1 MTESVHIIAEAGT
14 NHNGSLH
21 TAKQL
26 INVAIKSKADSV
38 KFQIIYPEA
47 LYLPQFYQ
55 DGKYIENEVFRQRSK
70 AMLKDQDYFA
80 LSKYCAEKEIAF
92 SASVFDK
99 KGIDLLEKLNPPYFK
114 IASCDLNNSKL
125 LMQAAERGR
134 KLIVSTGMAALSE
147 IEKALSDI
155 AKTGNN
161 DIVLMHCVS
170 VYPAR
175 TEIENLTFLDTLKQT
190 FGFVVGFSD
199 HTESSIASCIAVS
212 KGAQWIEKHLTL
224 NRMAEGFDHA
234 YAMEPKDFES
244 FVIDVR
250 VAEKACMKPEF
261 KISSDELIVK
271 GRARRALYAARD
283 IQKGEMLAEA
293 DVLVVRPEG
302 PLLPNDVHKIVGHTT
317 KLPIKKYM
325 PLSLDMFSNKSEN

>member
-1 MTESVHIIAEAGT
+1 MSESVHIIAEAGT

-47 LYLPQFYQ
+47 LYLPQFYR

-70 AMLKDQDYFA
+70 AMLKDQDYLA
-80 LSKYCAEKEIAF
+80 LSKYCEENEIEF
-92 SASVFDK
+92 SASVFDE

-114 IASCDLNNSKL
+114 IASCDLNNSQL
-125 LMQAAERGR
+125 LMQVAERGR
-134 KLIVSTGMAALSE
+134 KLIVSTGMATLSE

-155 AKTGNN
+155 TKTGNN

-175 TEIENLTFLDTLKQT
+175 TKMSNLTFLETLKQA
-190 FGFVVGFSD
+190 FGFIVGFSD

-224 NRMAEGFDHA
+224 NRKAEGFDHA
-234 YAMEPKDFES
+234 YAMEPEGFES
-244 FVIDVR
+244 FVRDIR
-250 VAEKACMKPEF
+250 AAEKACLRPEF
-261 KISSDELIVK
+261 KINSDELIVK
-271 GRARRALYAARD
+271 SRARRALYAARD
-283 IQKGEMLAEA
+283 IQKGEVLTEA
-293 DVLVVRPEG
+293 DILVVRPEG
-302 PLLPNDVHKIVGHTT
+302 PLLPNDVGKIAGHTA

-325 PLSLDMFSNKSEN
+325 PLSFGMFYN